1 MKEEQYR
8 EIEIR
13 YQKQIDQAIE
23 DRDAVTLLITVE
35 KMRDEVRVILEA
47 E

>member
-1 MKEEQYR
+1 MTEEQYR

-13 YQKQIDQAIE
+13 YQERIDQAIE